1 MSQKYLYSYKEIDTS
16 NKNMIQHHYHYDM
29 YLFIFGSILQK
40 NILLDVEISYVTT
53 NACTG
58 LNHQNIC
65 TRLIE
70 NCKDF
75 LIPRK
80 QTEK

>member
-1 MSQKYLYSYKEIDTS
+1 
-16 NKNMIQHHYHYDM
+16 MI
-29 YLFIFGSILQK
+29 
-40 NILLDVEISYVTT
+40 LDVEIFHLTT

-65 TRLIE
+65 TWLIE

-80 QTEK
+80 QTDT

>member
-16 NKNMIQHHYHYDM
+16 YDM